1 MAENETAVE
10 ILWRNI
16 WVRTAVYGISLTLLV
31 VMLWHYRES
40 YAFVLQVALISFFL
54 AYLLNP
60 LVEALGRLRIHRAV
74 AVILVYLV
82 LLQLLVLGTVLT
94 AQVIAQI
101 GEFAQLI
108 PEVIDRAIPVTLW
121 FDSLLQLLG
130 ERFGIETPTV
140 PVVPVGPAS
149 PAPDDS
155 LGLTIV
161 NTARDLVTS
170 FFSQAADSLQE
181 ALRTLISTSG
191 NIIATGVLS
200 FLSGTLQVALILL
213 SSAYFL
219 YDYPRITSNVRRYVP
234 TRWLPLYRDLGV
246 KADLAVGGYFRG
258 QVIITAVLGV
268 MIWIGL
274 TIAQVPLALALS
286 FVAAVF
292 NLIPYLGPIIGT
304 VPAVLLGLTVN
315 PWSALGALVVF
326 VVANQLEGNLLSP
339 FILARATNLHPVT
352 VLLSILAG
360 AGLFGLLGALLAIP
374 VVAFVK
380 LVLEDY
386 LLTRPAFQRT
396 EHARP
401 GPAAMPAADFE
412 ENERDA

>member
-1 MAENETAVE
+1 MGKNETAPE
-10 ILWRNI
+10 ILWRSV
-16 WVRTAVYGISLTLLV
+16 WVRAALYTIGAVLLALL
-31 VMLWHYRES
+31 LWRYREG

-60 LVEALGRLRIHRAV
+60 LVEALGRLRVPRAL
-74 AVILVYLV
+74 AVTLVYLV

-94 AQVIAQI
+94 AQVVGQI
-101 GEFAQLI
+101 GEFARVI
-108 PEVIDRAIPVTLW
+108 PAAIDEVIPLVQNAVATLLLW
-121 FDSLLQLLG
+121 LESLLQPFG
-130 ERFGIETPTV
+130 ERLGVNVPSLPAAPTD
-140 PVVPVGPAS
+140 PAS
-149 PAPDDS
+149 PDS
-155 LGLTIV
+155 GVGVAVAT
-161 NTARDLVTS
+161 TARDLATS
-170 FFSQAADSLQE
+170 FFSQAAVGLE
-181 ALRTLISTSG
+181 GALRTLISSSG
-191 NIIATGVLS
+191 TIIATGILS
-200 FLSGTLQVALILL
+200 VLSGTFQVALILL

-219 YDYPRITSNVRRYVP
+219 YDFPRITSNLRRYVP

-258 QVIITAVLGV
+258 QVIITIVLGV
-268 MIWIGL
+268 MIWLGL
-274 TIAQVPLALALS
+274 SIAQVPLALAVS

-304 VPAVLLGLTVN
+304 VPAVLLGLTVS

-386 LLTRPAFQRT
+386 LLTRPAFRRT
-396 EHARP
+396 
-401 GPAAMPAADFE
+401 
-412 ENERDA
+412 